1 MKITNKYLKQI
12 IQEETQKLILEDN
25 RTVGSL
31 LDSINTDL
39 ANLQAKSGSSPVVKL
54 IQNMFLILDAIAPRE
69 KPIGL
74 GGDSNAAAGAQPGE
88 GDPSY
93 GQQLPPP
100 GHPSHE
106 SDPP

>member
-1 MKITNKYLKQI
+1 MVCCHFQGPFYFPQ
-12 IQEETQKLILEDN
+12 
-25 RTVGSL
+25 L
-31 LDSINTDL
+31 LYR
-39 ANLQAKSGSSPVVKL
+39 KG
-54 IQNMFLILDAIAPRE
+54 NMFLILDAIAPRE